1 MAKALK
7 KEIEMEKEEEDVAAS
22 LRFNNKSDWNFF
34 SPRSG
39 VLTFKGPIQINR
51 KRKKKNLAL

>member
-39 VLTFKGPIQINR
+39 VLTFEGPIQINR

>member
-1 MAKALK
+1 MAKPLK
-7 KEIEMEKEEEDVAAS
+7 KGIEMEKEEEDVAAS

-39 VLTFKGPIQINR
+39 VLTFEGPIQINR